1 MSRRMHWLVALA
13 VAALATRAGAQP
25 RPDFSGVWATVPA
38 VDAAAA
44 KAPLAAGDAKFP
56 TGDMGS
62 GWGSPL
68 TITQDANHLTVTY
81 TFFVPYDLQAPLTFV
96 FNLDGSES
104 RNTVMMGR
112 GMQVQRAT
120 AAWAGDTLVLSTSH
134 ALPYANEGGPQTVEV
149 RQRLTLA
156 PSGALVVKTTRSGV
170 LGGSTTS
177 TRTAYARR

>member
-1 MSRRMHWLVALA
+1 MSRRMHWLIALA
-13 VAALATRAGAQP
+13 VAGLATRAGAQQ
-25 RPDFSGVWATVPA
+25 RPEFSGVWATVPA
-38 VDAAAA
+38 PDAAAA
-44 KAPLAAGDAKFP
+44 KAPLTAGDARFP

-68 TITQDANHLTVTY
+68 TITQDARRLTVTY

-120 AAWAGDTLVLSTSH
+120 AGWAGDTLVLSTH
-134 ALPYANEGGPQTVEV
+134 HLLPYPKEGEPQTVEV
-149 RQRLTLA
+149 RQALTIA
-156 PSGALVVKTTRSGV
+156 AGGTLVVETTRAGV
-170 LGGSTTS
+170 PGAPTTT
-177 TRTAYARR
+177 TRTVYTRR